1 MPLAARASWG
11 FLGLLLLGVSA
22 YAVTSGA
29 TRLGLLGQRQEAPV
43 DEGFVAD
50 ATRALFCVLPLTASG
65 VCFRRACAGR
75 GPPRRPPTGRAG

>member
-1 MPLAARASWG
+1 MPRVARTCWG

-43 DEGFVAD
+43 DEGFVVGT
-50 ATRALFCVLPLTASG
+50 TRALLCVLPLTASG